1 MMENVDIDGRQIRT
15 EIVVAD
21 LQNMEHYQ
29 NIIIAIVIVG
39 LSIIIW

>member
-1 MMENVDIDGRQIRT
+1 MENVDIDGRQIRT

-21 LQNMEHYQ
+21 LQNMEHCQ
-29 NIIIAIVIVG
+29 IAIVG

>member
-15 EIVVAD
+15 EIVVA
-21 LQNMEHYQ
+21 EHGTLSEYRHCQ
-29 NIIIAIVIVG
+29 IAIVG